1 MGHIMSAICDGN
13 SATFLMRTFEDALVL
28 VYEFF
33 SCILCSIWFM
43 LSSKSFSAQISQGRK
58 WPQLLAS
65 CG

>member
-33 SCILCSIWFM
+33 MYTM
-43 LSSKSFSAQISQGRK
+43 LNLVYAVV
-58 WPQLLAS
+58 
-65 CG
+65 